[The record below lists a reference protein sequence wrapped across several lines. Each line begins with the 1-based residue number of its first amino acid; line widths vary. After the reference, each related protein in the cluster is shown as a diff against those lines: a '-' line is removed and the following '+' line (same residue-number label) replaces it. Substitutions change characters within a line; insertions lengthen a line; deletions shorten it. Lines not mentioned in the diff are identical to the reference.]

1 MRTPRNY
8 CFNNFHIYS
17 CCSVV
22 SDSLRL
28 HGLQHAGLPC
38 PSLSLG
44 VCSNSCPLS
53 PWCYPT
59 ISSSVI
65 PFSSCLQSF
74 PESGSFPMSQLFALG
89 GQGIGASASILPM
102 NIQGWFHLRLTG
114 LISWLLKGLLRV
126 LSSITI
132 QKHQFFSTQPSLW
145 SNTHPYMTTGK
156 TIALLNG
163 PLSKSHVSAF

>member
-1 MRTPRNY
+1 M
-8 CFNNFHIYS
+8 
-17 CCSVV
+17 
-22 SDSLRL
+22 SDSLWP
-28 HGLQHAGLPC
+28 HGLWHANLPS

-44 VCSNSCPLS
+44 ACSNSQPLS
-53 PWCYPT
+53 QWCYPA
-59 ISSSVI
+59 ILFSVT

-132 QKHQFFSTQPSLW
+132 QKHQFFSTHPSLW